1 MNLEDRDA
9 VARAFTT
16 DIEYLAAK
24 FRMEDIVGCEH
35 DDLVSIGYMAVLES
49 LDRFDSSRGVTFR
62 TYANRRILGAMQD
75 EVRRWDFFSRR
86 TRKCLKMIYAE
97 QRRAWVEEGAVL
109 SSLNAAEQIGI
120 SKRSRQEL
128 DRRFFSFCSIDEE
141 LRTVTDESTGHT
153 RHEVISDET
162 AMSPEHY
169 ARAKEFYRHYAETRK
184 RLPVTTKE
192 LAVLVYE
199 EGLTL
204 KRAGEVLG
212 ITESAMCRR
221 AGTAVKLFR
230 REMEGWV

>member
-1 MNLEDRDA
+1 MKRIQ
-9 VARAFTT
+9 
-16 DIEYLAAK
+16 IE
-24 FRMEDIVGCEH
+24 RC
-35 DDLVSIGYMAVLES
+35 
-49 LDRFDSSRGVTFR
+49 
-62 TYANRRILGAMQD
+62 
-75 EVRRWDFFSRR
+75 
-86 TRKCLKMIYAE
+86 
-97 QRRAWVEEGAVL
+97 RAWLEEGKAL
-109 SSLNAAEQIGI
+109 SGQEAASQIGI
-120 SKRSRQEL
+120 TKRSWLEL
-128 DRRFFSFCSIDEE
+128 DRRSFSFCSIDEE
-141 LRTVTDESTGHT
+141 LRTITGENKTGYT

-230 REMEGWV
+230 REMEGWT